1 MKPKKVNK
9 KYRYIEHLSD
19 IGLEFYG
26 DTIEELFENSGAG
39 MFSIIC
45 DLEMVRPLKK
55 RSIRI
60 RRQDTGFEDLL
71 ILWLEK
77 LIYWHEVDNVLFSAF
92 KVAGIYKRNGNIEL
106 SAEVSGEKIDLNRH
120 VIKIAIKAPTYHMLK
135 IKKDGRH
142 CNWQGR
148 IIFDV

>member
-1 MKPKKVNK
+1 MKSGRVNK

-26 DTIEELFENSGAG
+26 NTIEELFENAGEG

-45 DLEMVRPLKK
+45 NLKK
-55 RSIRI
+55 IRSLERRNVRI
-60 RRQDTGFEDLL
+60 RSEHTDFEDLL

-77 LIYWHEVDNVLFSAF
+77 LLYWHEVDNILFAGF
-92 KVAGIYKRNGNIEL
+92 KVAGVYEKNGGVEL
-106 SAEVSGEKIDLNRH
+106 SAEVSGEKIDPERH
-120 VIKIAIKAPTYHMLK
+120 VIRTVVKAPTYHMLD
-135 IKKDGRH
+135 IKKDGRRYS
-142 CNWQGR
+142 WKGR